1 MPNVSFTIHPEDPFW
16 ESELTKT
23 YLQHSDECDLIVQ
36 KTPGEKISNG
46 TLNLML
52 IPKTLMRKMIN
63 ASVEQ
68 ERRDNL
74 GFG

>member
-1 MPNVSFTIHPEDPFW
+1 MSNVSITIHPEDSVW
-16 ESELTKT
+16 DTELART
-23 YLQHSDECDLIVQ
+23 YLHHSDECDLIIQ
-36 KTPGEKISNG
+36 KTPGKKISNS

-52 IPKTLMRKMIN
+52 VPKTLMRKMII
-63 ASVEQ
+63 ASAEQ

>member
-1 MPNVSFTIHPEDPFW
+1 MSSVSLTIHPEDPIW
-16 ESELTKT
+16 DTELAKT
-23 YLQHSDECDLIVQ
+23 YLHHSDECDLIVQ
-36 KTPGEKISNG
+36 KTPGKKISNS

-52 IPKTLMRKMIN
+52 VPKTLMRKMIN
-63 ASVEQ
+63 VSAEQ

>member
-1 MPNVSFTIHPEDPFW
+1 MSKVSITIHPDDPIW
-16 ESELTKT
+16 DAELART
-23 YLQHSDECDLIVQ
+23 YLHHSDECDLIVQ
-36 KTPGEKISNG
+36 KTPGAEVSNT

-52 IPKTLMRKMIN
+52 VPKTLMRKMID
-63 ASVEQ
+63 AGAEQ